1 MYLGPDYLERRDA
14 LERQLVGELRRR
26 LPDTEQPKVRQ
37 DLEIMI
43 TALEDSIETRRLERN
58 TLLPYWNLPEWIF
71 LQLRAILDPRIDPDR
86 HAAALTRLAG
96 YAGRADGV
104 DPISTLAR
112 QRTAEAMADTGLLGP
127 YRGELQD
134 DLDSAPRF
142 MAGMRSLLESSSLA
156 GWEDDFATLEAQL
169 REYTDWLRREM
180 LPRSR
185 ASNLLPAPV
194 YANNLKNVGVRAT
207 PEALIEQGTAA
218 YQSLRV
224 EMRAL
229 AAMIAEQRGWED
241 GDLLTVIRRLKALQV
256 PQDELLATYQD
267 RLAALE
273 TIIRDKNLVTL
284 PKRAAAIRM
293 ATEAEAAAIPA
304 SFMNP
309 PQLVNNTGQYGEFVL
324 VQRNPAA
331 GPAAQ
336 MDDWS
341 HAAIAWALTAHEA
354 RPGHEL
360 QFARL
365 VEDGVSI
372 ARARFAFN
380 SANVEGWGLYAETL
394 VHPYLPL
401 EGQLFSHYSRLLR
414 AARMFLDPMVNTGQL
429 TRDGAA
435 SFLEEQLALSPA
447 MAASEA
453 DRYAFWAPGQAT
465 AYYYGFNKLLALRTE
480 VELRQGDD
488 FDARGFHDFI
498 LRQGLLP
505 PEMLRE
511 AVLREFAG

>member
-1 MYLGPDYLERRDA
+1 
-14 LERQLVGELRRR
+14 
-26 LPDTEQPKVRQ
+26 
-37 DLEIMI
+37 
-43 TALEDSIETRRLERN
+43 
-58 TLLPYWNLPEWIF
+58 
-71 LQLRAILDPRIDPDR
+71 
-86 HAAALTRLAG
+86 
-96 YAGRADGV
+96 
-104 DPISTLAR
+104 
-112 QRTAEAMADTGLLGP
+112 MADTGLLGP

-293 ATEAEAAAIPA
+293 AR
-304 SFMNP
+304 SS
-309 PQLVNNTGQYGEFVL
+309 
-324 VQRNPAA
+324 
-331 GPAAQ
+331 
-336 MDDWS
+336 S
-341 HAAIAWALTAHEA
+341 H
-354 RPGHEL
+354 
-360 QFARL
+360 
-365 VEDGVSI
+365 
-372 ARARFAFN
+372 
-380 SANVEGWGLYAETL
+380 
-394 VHPYLPL
+394 
-401 EGQLFSHYSRLLR
+401 LL
-414 AARMFLDPMVNTGQL
+414 
-429 TRDGAA
+429 
-435 SFLEEQLALSPA
+435 
-447 MAASEA
+447 
-453 DRYAFWAPGQAT
+453 
-465 AYYYGFNKLLALRTE
+465 
-480 VELRQGDD
+480 
-488 FDARGFHDFI
+488 
-498 LRQGLLP
+498 
-505 PEMLRE
+505 
-511 AVLREFAG
+511 